1 MSSRK
6 IAIVGGGL
14 AGLYAAYRLQRL
26 GIDWELFEARP
37 RLGGRI
43 LSTPA
48 GGIDLGPTWFWPDC
62 QPRLQ
67 ALAGEL
73 GLSTFAQ
80 YEDGDALV
88 ERWGAPAIRRPG
100 YTSGNLSL
108 RIEGGTER
116 LVQALAEH
124 LPAQR
129 IFLQSELQ
137 RIELDNDGA
146 RLHLAGSAPM
156 QGDFR
161 AIWLA
166 VPPRLAA
173 RLRFVPA
180 LPTDVIKQLAEVP
193 TWMASHAK
201 YVARYARP
209 FWRESGLSGDA
220 FSGVGPLAEVH
231 DAGHMGGAALFG
243 FLGLSAAQRRALDGP
258 ALMAACRAQLVR
270 LFGEAAAHP
279 LDDRLQDWA
288 ADPLTATEDDQIPP
302 RWHGLPDL
310 TGLFDGHAQ
319 HRLRLIGSEAGG
331 EQAGYMEGALL
342 AVERA
347 VQALPPN

>member
-1 MSSRK
+1 MSSHK

-48 GGIDLGPTWFWPDC
+48 GGLDLGPTWFWPDC

-67 ALAGEL
+67 ALASEL
-73 GLSTFAQ
+73 GLETFAQ
-80 YEDGDALV
+80 YEDGDALI
-88 ERWGAPAIRRPG
+88 ERWGTQVQRRPG

-108 RIEGGTER
+108 RIEGGSGR
-116 LVQALAEH
+116 MVQALAER

-129 IFLQSELQ
+129 VFLQSELQ
-137 RIELDNDGA
+137 RIALENDGA
-146 RLHLAGSAPM
+146 CLSLAGSGPM
-156 QGDFR
+156 RIGFR
-161 AIWLA
+161 AVWLA
-166 VPPRLAA
+166 IPPRLAA
-173 RLRFVPA
+173 RLRFTPA
-180 LPTDVIKQLAEVP
+180 LPTDVVEKLVEVP

-220 FSGVGPLAEVH
+220 FSGIGPLAEVH
-231 DAGHMGGAALFG
+231 DAGHAGGAALFG
-243 FLGLSAAQRRALDGP
+243 FLGLSAAQRRAMDAP

-279 LDDRLQDWA
+279 IDESLQDWA
-288 ADPLTATEDDQIPP
+288 QEPLTATEDDQIPP
-302 RWHGLPDL
+302 RWHGLQDL
-310 TGLFDGHAQ
+310 TGLLDGHAQ
-319 HRLRLIGSEAGG
+319 QRLRLIGSEAGG

-347 VQALPPN
+347 VQALPSD